1 MKKFVSMLIGTV
13 ALAVA
18 FPALAGPDWSVIE
31 QARKDKRAQVTP
43 PVALSGPRGCMALLV
58 ALPLDHGPRA
68 QTTPDQNRVRRER
81 LAAEY
86 KACVDAAAKSG
97 TQ

>member
-13 ALAVA
+13 ALATAVPA
-18 FPALAGPDWSVIE
+18 FAGPDWSVIE
-31 QARKDKRAQVTP
+31 QARKDKRAQVTA
-43 PVALSGPRGCMALLV
+43 PVALPGPQVCMAIVV

-68 QTTPDQNRVRRER
+68 QTTPDLNRVRGER
-81 LAAEY
+81 LAAEH